1 MLETYGERS
10 SGQRRGN
17 NDNLTIYNEYSCR
30 FAFVYFPSFSTIK
43 CDIIQN
49 VKTSPINLHS

>member
-17 NDNLTIYNEYSCR
+17 SDNLTIYNEYSCR
-30 FAFVYFPSFSTIK
+30 FAFVYFPSLHTI
-43 CDIIQN
+43 
-49 VKTSPINLHS
+49 